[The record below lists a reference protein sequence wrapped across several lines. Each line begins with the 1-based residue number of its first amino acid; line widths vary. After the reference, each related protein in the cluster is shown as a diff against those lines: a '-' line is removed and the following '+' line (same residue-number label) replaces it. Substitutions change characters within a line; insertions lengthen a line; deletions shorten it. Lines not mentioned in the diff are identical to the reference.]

1 MTGKRT
7 TAARGFTLIELM
19 MVIGIIGVLASVA
32 MPEFQ
37 NMEFRSKIAERDSI
51 MAAIEQ
57 AVQDVTLNASTIP
70 LTGANTFAGNWNPDA
85 HPGVQKRPWVQGQPG
100 WQSLGMVVTGSTYC
114 SYFFTLN
121 TTTMLLTV
129 VGECDVDG
137 DGVQNTRT
145 QTYLGMGNAFILQ
158 TDVTTGLN
166 AF

>member
-1 MTGKRT
+1 MTHPKKA
-7 TAARGFTLIELM
+7 AARGFTLIELM

-37 NMEFRSKIAERDSI
+37 NMEYRSKLAERDSI

-57 AVQDVTLNASTIP
+57 AVQDVTLNASAIP

-85 HPGVQKRPWVQGQPG
+85 NPGAQKRPWVQGQPG
-100 WQSLGMVVTGSTYC
+100 WQNLGMVVTGSTYC
-114 SYFFTLN
+114 SYFFTLD
-121 TTTMLLTV
+121 TTTMLLTI

-145 QTYLGMGNAFILQ
+145 QTFQGMGNAFVQQ